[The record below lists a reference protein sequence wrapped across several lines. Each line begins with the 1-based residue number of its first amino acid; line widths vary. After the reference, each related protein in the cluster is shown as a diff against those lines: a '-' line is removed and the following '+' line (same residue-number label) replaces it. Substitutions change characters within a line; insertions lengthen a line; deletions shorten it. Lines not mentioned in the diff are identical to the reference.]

1 MKMPKTP
8 IKYLSV
14 IVNKIQLVNWQRFY
28 KPVLELP
35 GYWALAFVLALI
47 SCLTL
52 IAKWVVLPLNGS
64 LYPTALTWSLAGI
77 SIPFYWVFILTLILS
92 LLISKKYSPLKIFLI
107 WSHIFCIL
115 SIPVNILLNH
125 QAIIS
130 SYLEQSKIRL
140 GIAEFTKDY
149 FPLNVNIQPLFEPI
163 MAIDN
168 GWDQLVIAVSMLDTS
183 WFITLIMAI
192 CILLLIINNSVKGVY
207 YSNITALS
215 MLVLFLLFNY
225 SQLNKIIMAHDNF
238 NKISEYNNAGD
249 SRSVLNLCE
258 KTLTINSA
266 AAYSESMM
274 SQCLLATLK
283 TYGNSHPLFNY
294 RNLIWKQEWAS
305 DNTDFS
311 SEPVF
316 LYTYKRLL
324 DNNAYLK
331 STLKSRLD
339 RELIDWMSR
348 QGEAMVLLN
357 VKKSISENN
366 MGYAAHQLN
375 TYIDDNNILKN
386 YYLAYINYKT
396 ENYTRSAVNFKALIS
411 KIQFSPIKA
420 DMLCGLGDTYMIS
433 SDYSSARKI
442 YISCK
447 ELDNASNY
455 RAVKA
460 LSGT

>member
-1 MKMPKTP
+1 MKMLKTAAQ
-8 IKYLSV
+8 YLSASA
-14 IVNKIQLVNWQRFY
+14 NKIPLTGLQRCY

-52 IAKWVVLPLNGS
+52 IASWVVLPLNGS
-64 LYPTALTWSLAGI
+64 LYPTALKWSLGTL
-77 SIPFYWVFILTLILS
+77 SIPFYWVFILTLVLS
-92 LLISKKYSPLKIFLI
+92 LIFQKRYILLTFFLA
-107 WSHIFCIL
+107 WAHFFCIL
-115 SIPVNILLNH
+115 SIPVNILLRH
-125 QAIIS
+125 QGIIS

-140 GIAEFTKDY
+140 GIVEFTNDY
-149 FPLNVNIQPLFEPI
+149 FPLNVNIQPLFEPLI
-163 MAIDN
+163 AIDN

-192 CILLLIINNSVKGVY
+192 CVLLLIINNTVKGIY
-207 YSNITALS
+207 YSIITGLF
-215 MLVLFLLFNY
+215 MIVLFLLVDYN
-225 SQLNKIIMAHDNF
+225 QLNNFIMANNNV
-238 NKISEYNNAGD
+238 NKISEYNNTGD
-249 SRSVLNLCE
+249 SRTVINLCE

-266 AAYSESMM
+266 MAYSESMM

-283 TYGNSHPLFNY
+283 VYGNSHPLFNY
-294 RNLIWKQEWAS
+294 SNLIWKQGRAS
-305 DNTDFS
+305 DNTEFA
-311 SEPVF
+311 SEPLF

-339 RELIDWMSR
+339 RELINWMNR
-348 QGEAMVLLN
+348 LGEEMVLLT
-357 VKKSISENN
+357 VKKAVSENN

-375 TYIDDNNILKN
+375 TYIDDKNILKN
-386 YYLAYINYKT
+386 YYLAYINYSM
-396 ENYTRSAVNFKALIS
+396 ENYTRSAVNFKSILA
-411 KIQFSPIKA
+411 KIQFTPIKA
-420 DMLCGLGDTYMIS
+420 DMLCSLGDTYMIS
-433 SDYSSARKI
+433 GDYIYARKV

-447 ELDNASNY
+447 ELDSSSNY